1 MPIQGLI
8 IAYRKPGLSPA
19 EFQTHYENNHVPILQ
34 RLAGDDFFL
43 SHQRF
48 YLSRGDGVPTP
59 ATIVLGGDQDFDYDA
74 LTIVT
79 FKDKEHMDRF
89 NAKTGSP
96 EARQEIE
103 ADEERFVDRS
113 KLKIVLFGDVKETV
127 NEKV

>member
-8 IAYRKPGLSPA
+8 IAYRKAGLTPA

-48 YLSRGDGVPTP
+48 YLARGDGVPAP
-59 ATIVLGGDQDFDYDA
+59 AMVVLGGDQDFDYDA

-89 NAKTGSP
+89 NAKTNTP
-96 EARQEIE
+96 KARQEIE
-103 ADEERFVDRS
+103 EDEARFVDRS
-113 KLKIVLFGDVKETV
+113 KLKIVIFGDVKETV
-127 NEKV
+127 NKAV